1 MIKLIFMAIS
11 FCMVTS
17 SFAQTGNDDDLTEI
31 RSNIRIDTGQ
41 DFRKDLKDITSGHFG
56 TNILED
62 QRDDRTGLEVT
73 YNTFEDLNRFNFSL
87 LFNADV
93 RDFTDIFY
101 AEAGFGLFLKENKYL
116 DFFVNTQK
124 NKYSTMS
131 AAPTDF
137 SGDLEALDDTEENF
151 FSLGLGPTYRTF
163 FIRDLIPI
171 KNMFETIHAGVAL
184 GWFFEDR
191 SNEGYFGPGIKAE
204 LGIHYRA
211 SKNFHVGTKLTWNHF
226 WVKRDEKF
234 VDEPQGIRTLSLTW
248 LALGFDIAIYL

>member
-1 MIKLIFMAIS
+1 MLKILFSISLLCLIFRAQAQDEQRELDQ
-11 FCMVTS
+11 FRAEVRLDTS
-17 SFAQTGNDDDLTEI
+17 QN
-31 RSNIRIDTGQ
+31 
-41 DFRKDLKDITSGHFG
+41 FREDLKEITKGHFG

-62 QRDDRTGLEVT
+62 QRNTTTGLEVS

-93 RDFTDIFY
+93 RDLTDIFY
-101 AEAGFGLFLKENKYL
+101 AEVAFGLFLKENKYF
-116 DFFVNTQK
+116 DFFINTQN
-124 NKYSTMS
+124 NKYGTMS
-131 AAPTDF
+131 ARAADIAVDP
-137 SGDLEALDDTEENF
+137 DLLDETKESF
-151 FSLGLGPTYRTF
+151 FSFGGGPTYRTYY
-163 FIRDLIPI
+163 IRDLIPI
-171 KNMFETIHAGVAL
+171 KNLFETIHAGAGL

-211 SKNFHVGTKLTWNHF
+211 SKNFHIGTKLNWNHF